1 MKFIR
6 PSTILDT
13 GAFARASTAT
23 FVGSDGLIQSAA
35 NNVPRVEYD
44 PVTLACKGYLGEV
57 SRQNTLV
64 YSEQIYN
71 TTYWSTGNALF
82 GSPNYWTCTSSTD
95 VLNIYGGSAGV
106 AKFVRGSLAGALIA
120 RQVGLSITPGSWTPS
135 LFVYVPT
142 QAGVTTWQLS
152 FDVGDVESTTSATQ
166 TTFDRWVRVTST
178 ALAVAATRTFIDL
191 NIYSDGTA
199 PPAGFVFYTMG
210 AQFEAGSTMTSYI
223 PTTAAAV
230 TRAADTI
237 TGSGLIYSNIPETD
251 YAAWVSGATY
261 AMNDRVIRTTTHSV
275 YQRAVAGAGT
285 TPPETDTTNWVR
297 IGPTNRW
304 APFDE
309 KVGTGASNTGVIT
322 YLLKPGRLN
331 GLALLGVVAGKAT
344 VSLVV
349 NNETVYTASIDL
361 DSGNAVG
368 NWYEYFYEPIYQQG
382 EVVITD
388 LLDAALFDVPGYS
401 EGILSVTLE
410 RPTETVSCGM
420 LVVGIASDVGL
431 TQYGARVSVRDYSK
445 KDADSFGNYTLTVG
459 DFSKRMTADVIVDN
473 DKLDNVVNYLTRYR
487 ATNLVWVGSS
497 VYGCTVVYG
506 FLSDWSVQIENATQS
521 RLSQEI
527 EGMT

>member
-6 PSTILDT
+6 PNTILDT
-13 GAFARASTAT
+13 GAFTRASTAT
-23 FVGSDGLIQSAA
+23 FVGSDGLIQSAS
-35 NNVPRVEYD
+35 NNVPRINYD
-44 PVTLACKGYLGEV
+44 PVTLACKGYLAEAAATNLLLNSLLNGTSLSTQSVTV
-57 SRQNTLV
+57 SAVPYTLSFYGTGTV
-64 YSEQIYN
+64 TLSGTHAFAVVGTGAYPARR
-71 TTYWSTGNALF
+71 TYTFTPTAGTLTLTVTGTVQFANLETGAAA
-82 GSPNYWTCTSSTD
+82 TSFIPT
-95 VLNIYGGSAGV
+95 AGV
-106 AKFVRGSLAGALIA
+106 AA
-120 RQVGLSITPGSWTPS
+120 
-135 LFVYVPT
+135 
-142 QAGVTTWQLS
+142 
-152 FDVGDVESTTSATQ
+152 
-166 TTFDRWVRVTST
+166 
-178 ALAVAATRTFIDL
+178 
-191 NIYSDGTA
+191 
-199 PPAGFVFYTMG
+199 
-210 AQFEAGSTMTSYI
+210 
-223 PTTAAAV
+223 

-237 TGSGLIYSNIPETD
+237 TGAGLVYCNLPETD
-251 YAAWVSGATY
+251 YAAWVSGTTY
-261 AMNDRVIRTTTHSV
+261 AANDRVIRTTTHSV

-309 KVGTGASNTGVIT
+309 KVGTAATNASVIT

-349 NNETVYTASIDL
+349 NNETVYTASVDL
-361 DSGNAVG
+361 DSGNTVG

-382 EVVITD
+382 ELVITD

-401 EGILSVTLE
+401 EGVLSVTLE
-410 RPTETVSCGM
+410 RPSETVSCGM
-420 LVVGIASDVGL
+420 LVVGIASDIGL

-459 DFSKRMTADVIVDN
+459 EFSKRMTADVIVDN

-497 VYGCTVVYG
+497 VYGCTVIYG
-506 FLSDWSVQIENATQS
+506 FLADWSVQIENATQS

>member
-44 PVTLACKGYLGEV
+44 PVTLACKGYLGE
-57 SRQNTLV
+57 
-64 YSEQIYN
+64 
-71 TTYWSTGNALF
+71 
-82 GSPNYWTCTSSTD
+82 
-95 VLNIYGGSAGV
+95 
-106 AKFVRGSLAGALIA
+106 
-120 RQVGLSITPGSWTPS
+120 
-135 LFVYVPT
+135 
-142 QAGVTTWQLS
+142 
-152 FDVGDVESTTSATQ
+152 TSATNLLLNSLLNGTSLSTQ
-166 TTFDRWVRVTST
+166 SVTVSAVPYTLSFYGTGTVTLSGAHAFAVVGTGAYPARRSYTFTPAAGSLTLTVTGTVQFANLETGST
-178 ALAVAATRTFIDL
+178 ATSFIPTAGAPATR
-191 NIYSDGTA
+191 S
-199 PPAGFVFYTMG
+199 
-210 AQFEAGSTMTSYI
+210 
-223 PTTAAAV
+223 
-230 TRAADTI
+230 ADAI

-361 DSGNAVG
+361 DSGNTVG

-445 KDADSFGNYTLTVG
+445 KDADSFGNYTLAVG